1 MVDFYQVLDVAKDA
15 SPEVIKQNYRRKS
28 KEFHPDR
35 NSSSWAR
42 QQFET
47 VQEAY
52 QTLIEPDSRRQY
64 DQSLNSFYGIP
75 ERSPRSSN
83 FIDQAM
89 SMGMKLAEGWAR
101 NLADEVV
108 TDYGIPL
115 GPFGLGE
122 FVEDLNIGMFQ
133 DVDGIHF
140 GVSFDEQDSREMLRL
155 SQQIPVEKIAKKL
168 GQEIAK
174 EIESYF
180 LQQWSR

>member
-35 NSSSWAR
+35 NESGWAR

-47 VQEAY
+47 VQQAY

-64 DQSLNSFYGIP
+64 DESLNTFYGIP
-75 ERSPRSSN
+75 ESSSRSSN
-83 FIDQAM
+83 FLDQAM

-108 TDYGIPL
+108 EDYGIPL
-115 GPFGLGE
+115 GPFGLDD
-122 FVEDLNIGMFQ
+122 FIEDLNIGMIEEANQ
-133 DVDGIHF
+133 IHF
-140 GVSFDEQDSREMLRL
+140 GVSFDEQDSHELLRL

-180 LQQWSR
+180 LQRWSR